1 MSESIA
7 FLDTSLS
14 IRNSRIS
21 VDLYRK
27 PSDRCAYLLPSSC
40 HPPHTTKN
48 IPFSLALRIV
58 RICTDTDSRDLR
70 LRELKEMLRSRD
82 YGRGLIDAAI
92 LRASAIPRS
101 EALKRVVREKGDIRP
116 VFAVTYDP
124 RLPSITHLIR
134 KHYRVMVANDP
145 RLAEVFPHCP
155 LVAYKRPPNLKELLI
170 RAKLPPIAR
179 SLRPTRIV
187 KGCKPC
193 NKPCSAC
200 PYITHTKTIKSS
212 VTGAIV
218 YIIAPVDCSTTWVIY
233 VVTCLKRGC
242 KMQYVGKT
250 EREFRTRVK
259 EHVRYIE
266 NGNVSQATGH
276 HFCQSNHNITD
287 FSIAILEKVNTSDTL
302 YIEEREREWIR
313 KFNCKY
319 RGINRS
325 Y

>member
-40 HPPHTTKN
+40 NPPHTTKN

-124 RLPSITHLIR
+124 RLQKKHL
-134 KHYRVMVANDP
+134 
-145 RLAEVFPHCP
+145 
-155 LVAYKRPPNLKELLI
+155 
-170 RAKLPPIAR
+170 
-179 SLRPTRIV
+179 
-187 KGCKPC
+187 
-193 NKPCSAC
+193 
-200 PYITHTKTIKSS
+200 KT
-212 VTGAIV
+212 
-218 YIIAPVDCSTTWVIY
+218 
-233 VVTCLKRGC
+233 
-242 KMQYVGKT
+242 
-250 EREFRTRVK
+250 
-259 EHVRYIE
+259 
-266 NGNVSQATGH
+266 
-276 HFCQSNHNITD
+276 
-287 FSIAILEKVNTSDTL
+287 
-302 YIEEREREWIR
+302 
-313 KFNCKY
+313 
-319 RGINRS
+319 
-325 Y
+325 